1 MKRTKE
7 AELRLVTLYE
17 QCKKIECAGDE
28 HKGKMTNLYRAID
41 DAKSEGSDVVLMQD
55 AEVLKIQLRCELDL
69 TYALLPIIVRER
81 LPDGNG
87 GWTIVDVDLEAEAK
101 AAAEALAAMAGKKKK
116 KGGEKKGK
124 KGKKGAPEPPPRD
137 LIYVHHD
144 PTAPN
149 PKGGREYTVFLE
161 SLSRQNERLIKAL
174 AVRTRAPP
182 HPTSFQG
189 FSESRFHDGRR
200 PVTMSMSSLS

>member
-1 MKRTKE
+1 LCGQAQALKRTKE
-7 AELRLVTLYE
+7 AELRLVTLYD
-17 QCKKIECAGDE
+17 QCKRIECAGDE

-41 DAKSEGSDVVLMQD
+41 DAKSEGSDVALMQD

-69 TYALLPIIVRER
+69 THALFPIIVRER

-87 GWTIVDVDLEAEAK
+87 GWTVVGVDLEAEAK

-116 KGGEKKGK
+116 KGGGKK

-144 PTAPN
+144 PAAPN
-149 PKGGREYTVFLE
+149 PVEGREYTVLLE
-161 SLSRQNERLIKAL
+161 SLSQQDGRLGKAL
-174 AVRTRAPP
+174 MVRTCLSLFAHCSP
-182 HPTSFQG
+182 
-189 FSESRFHDGRR
+189 FHQHSAARC
-200 PVTMSMSSLS
+200 V